1 MDTKPVEN
9 SVHKKKDDVEKKAEN
24 SDLKVDQTQEKNTSA
39 SDESG
44 GNEILC
50 NYFRLC

>member
-1 MDTKPVEN
+1 MERKTD
-9 SVHKKKDDVEKKAEN
+9 N

-39 SDESG
+39 LDESG
-44 GNEILC
+44 GNETLR